1 MNWLWRIFYRF
12 NRLRSRRAQAAAAL
26 FERRAEKFFQ
36 RIKGARS

>member
-1 MNWLWRIFYRF
+1 MNWLWRIFARF
-12 NRLRSRRAQAAAAL
+12 NQVRAARARTAARR